1 MINTFSKKKI
11 DVSIFK
17 IFFLFIF
24 LRKKNQ
30 EQFVIIIIL
39 LLLFFKKIKKKPN
52 IKASIKI
59 KIKNPGER
67 FCHLCAQLRRA
78 TWKAKAEGQS
88 S

>member
-17 IFFLFIF
+17 FFFIYFFEKEEPRTICNNNNIVITIF
-24 LRKKNQ
+24 LKN
-30 EQFVIIIIL
+30 
-39 LLLFFKKIKKKPN
+39 KKKPN